1 MKKTLAIVLA
11 LVMVLALVA
20 CSGKTGTETPAPQ
33 TGTETKTDTSS
44 SPLAGT
50 YDITVWVGEAAVD
63 LTKKQIDD
71 FNKNNE
77 LGITFNAIVN
87 GVSEAT
93 SADQML
99 VDVSVGADIYCFAQ
113 DQFARLVQGGAL
125 AELDAEAAKEVKAA
139 NDPGVVA
146 AATTG
151 DKMYA
156 YPLTS
161 DNGYF
166 MYYDKTVI
174 PEEDVDSLEKLI
186 ADCEAAGKYFAF
198 ETNTSAWYIASWFF
212 ATGCK
217 SEWTTDDAGNFI
229 SVADDFNSD
238 KGLIAVKG
246 MKKLVDSKFHVSSS
260 SGDEFAS
267 DAAIVVT
274 GTWNFEAIQKL
285 LGDHM
290 GVTDLPSFE
299 VDGKEYH
306 LGSFNGCKLMGVKPQ
321 SDSLRLLALQL
332 LAEYLTDEA
341 RQMERFNELSWG
353 PSNLNAQASEAVQNN
368 PGLAALLK
376 QNQYSRPQGQI
387 HGAWWDIAK
396 VIGDDVKAATDEAGL
411 KQALQ
416 NYYDKISALFT
427 MTEEEKNAWGV
438 VGDFLDSNWTND
450 YPMKE
455 IAPGI
460 FQSDPI
466 EMKAGNQFK
475 VRQGASWSV
484 NYGFDADGNT
494 KMDGQTNGKAE
505 ADGTYIVTLDT
516 NIPLLTFVNQEG
528 VLPEAAPADENEV
541 ETWGVVGSFE
551 ASGWADG
558 QDIPMKEKEA
568 GLWVSDPVEMKA
580 DDQYKV
586 RANGKWDKNYGF
598 DEEGNTKA
606 DGQTNGKV
614 EADGTYI
621 VTLDLT
627 NPDAPVLSIAEKGPD
642 VWTVI
647 GGFEGS
653 GWSTDIAMT
662 EVEPGVWKSEALAL
676 KANDELKVRAN
687 ADWAVNRGLPEK
699 GLMEGEA
706 KQDGENLVIAADGNY
721 VVTLDLNAGTL
732 AVEVAK

>member
-11 LVMVLALVA
+11 LVMVLGLVA
-20 CSGKTGTETPAPQ
+20 CTGKTETTAPQ

-63 LTKKQIDD
+63 LTKKQIED
-71 FNKNNE
+71 FNNSNE
-77 LGITFNAIVN
+77 LGIKFNAIVN

-186 ADCEAAGKYFAF
+186 ADCEKAGKYFAF
-198 ETNTSAWYIASWFF
+198 ETNTSAWYLASWFF

-321 SDSLRLLALQL
+321 SDSIRLLALQL

-341 RQMERFNELSWG
+341 RQMERFNTLSWG
-353 PSNLNAQASEAVQNN
+353 PSNLNAQKSDAVQNN

-427 MTEEEKNAWGV
+427 MTEEEKNAWSVIGAIC
-438 VGDFLDSNWTND
+438 GSNWD
-450 YPMKE
+450 KDFPMTE
-455 IAPGI
+455 IEPGVW
-460 FQSDPI
+460 QSEPM
-466 EMKAGNQFK
+466 ELHAGEEFK
-475 VRQGASWSV
+475 VRKGASWDE
-484 NYGFDADGNT
+484 NYGMKDGVTVAGGMDNAKVPADDVYT
-494 KMDGQTNGKAE
+494 IT
-505 ADGTYIVTLDT
+505 IDT
-516 NIPLLTFVNQEG
+516 NVPELKFVNQDG
-528 VLPEAAPADENEV
+528 ILPEAAAPAEGEAEV
-541 ETWGVVGSFE
+541 EDTWAAIGAICGTNWDTDFEMFKKDDGLFRVVLVLKAGEEFKVRANGEWKKDFGITDGAAVAGGSNIAVEEDGTYLVTLDPNPDAPALTVEKMAVWGVIGSFE
-551 ASGWADG
+551 ASGWNADVA
-558 QDIPMKEKEA
+558 MTETEA
-568 GLWVSDPVEMKA
+568 GVWASEPVALAAGNEF
-580 DDQYKV
+580 KV
-586 RANGKWDKNYGF
+586 RANNDWTVNFGVN
-598 DEEGNTKA
+598 
-606 DGQTNGKV
+606 DGVIAQDGSNVPV
-614 EADGTYI
+614 EADGT
-621 VTLDLT
+621 
-627 NPDAPVLSIAEKGPD
+627 
-642 VWTVI
+642 
-647 GGFEGS
+647 
-653 GWSTDIAMT
+653 
-662 EVEPGVWKSEALAL
+662 
-676 KANDELKVRAN
+676 
-687 ADWAVNRGLPEK
+687 
-699 GLMEGEA
+699 
-706 KQDGENLVIAADGNY
+706 Y
-721 VVTLDLNAGTL
+721 VVTLDLNAKTL
-732 AVEVAK
+732 TIAAQ

>member
-11 LVMVLALVA
+11 LVMVLGLVA
-20 CSGKTGTETPAPQ
+20 CTGKTGTETPAPQ

-341 RQMERFNELSWG
+341 RQMERFNTLSWG
-353 PSNLNAQASEAVQNN
+353 PSNLNAQKSDAVQNN

-427 MTEEEKNAWGV
+427 MTEEEKNAWSVIGAIC
-438 VGDFLDSNWTND
+438 GSNWD
-450 YPMKE
+450 KDFPMKE
-455 IAPGI
+455 TEPGI
-460 FQSDPI
+460 FKSEPL
-466 EMKAGNQFK
+466 ELKAGDQFK
-475 VRQGASWSV
+475 VRQGASWDV
-484 NYGFDADGNT
+484 NYGMKDGVTVAGGMDTNVVVPVDDTYTVIFDDNT
-494 KMDGQTNGKAE
+494 KTLSFVNKDGVMPEAPAPAEGEAE
-505 ADGTYIVTLDT
+505 AAAEDTWGLIGVIDWDTDIPMFKKDDGLFRVVAVLKADQEFKVRANGEWKKDFGMDEGAAKAGGSNIKVDEDGTYLITLDP
-516 NIPLLTFVNQEG
+516 NPD
-528 VLPEAAPADENEV
+528 APALTV
-541 ETWGVVGSFE
+541 EKMTVWSVIGSFE
-551 ASGWADG
+551 ASGWNEDVAMTEEELG
-558 QDIPMKEKEA
+558 IWIA
-568 GLWVSDPVEMKA
+568 GSVTMAAGNEF
-580 DDQYKV
+580 KV
-586 RANGKWDKNYGF
+586 RANNDWTVNFGLKDGKI
-598 DEEGNTKA
+598 A
-606 DGQTNGKV
+606 QDGDNVKV
-614 EADGTYI
+614 EADGVY
-621 VTLDLT
+621 
-627 NPDAPVLSIAEKGPD
+627 E
-642 VWTVI
+642 
-647 GGFEGS
+647 
-653 GWSTDIAMT
+653 
-662 EVEPGVWKSEALAL
+662 
-676 KANDELKVRAN
+676 
-687 ADWAVNRGLPEK
+687 
-699 GLMEGEA
+699 
-706 KQDGENLVIAADGNY
+706 
-721 VVTLDLNAGTL
+721 VTLDLNAKTL
-732 AVEVAK
+732 TIKAE

>member
-353 PSNLNAQASEAVQNN
+353 PSNLNAQKSEAVQNN

-427 MTEEEKNAWGV
+427 MTEEEKRRRPPGP
-438 VGDFLDSNWTND
+438 SS
-450 YPMKE
+450 
-455 IAPGI
+455 AP
-460 FQSDPI
+460 S
-466 EMKAGNQFK
+466 A
-475 VRQGASWSV
+475 A
-484 NYGFDADGNT
+484 AT
-494 KMDGQTNGKAE
+494 
-505 ADGTYIVTLDT
+505 GTRTS
-516 NIPLLTFVNQEG
+516 P
-528 VLPEAAPADENEV
+528 
-541 ETWGVVGSFE
+541 
-551 ASGWADG
+551 
-558 QDIPMKEKEA
+558 
-568 GLWVSDPVEMKA
+568 
-580 DDQYKV
+580 
-586 RANGKWDKNYGF
+586 
-598 DEEGNTKA
+598 
-606 DGQTNGKV
+606 
-614 EADGTYI
+614 
-621 VTLDLT
+621 
-627 NPDAPVLSIAEKGPD
+627 
-642 VWTVI
+642 
-647 GGFEGS
+647 
-653 GWSTDIAMT
+653 
-662 EVEPGVWKSEALAL
+662 
-676 KANDELKVRAN
+676 
-687 ADWAVNRGLPEK
+687 
-699 GLMEGEA
+699 
-706 KQDGENLVIAADGNY
+706 
-721 VVTLDLNAGTL
+721 
-732 AVEVAK
+732 

>member
-217 SEWTTDDAGNFI
+217 SEWTTDDSGAFI

-353 PSNLNAQASEAVQNN
+353 PSNLNAQESEAVQNN

-427 MTEEEKNAWGV
+427 MTEEEKAAWSVIGAIC
-438 VGDFLDSNWTND
+438 GSNWD
-450 YPMKE
+450 KDFPMKE
-455 IAPGI
+455 IEPGVW
-460 FQSDPI
+460 QSEPM
-466 EMKAGNQFK
+466 ELHAGEEFK
-475 VRQGASWSV
+475 VRQGASWDV
-484 NYGFDADGNT
+484 NYGMKDGVTVAGGMDNAKVPADDVYT
-494 KMDGQTNGKAE
+494 IT
-505 ADGTYIVTLDT
+505 IDT
-516 NIPLLTFVNQEG
+516 NIPELKFVNQDG
-528 VLPEAAPADENEV
+528 ILPEAAPADENEV

>member
-212 ATGCK
+212 AT
-217 SEWTTDDAGNFI
+217 
-229 SVADDFNSD
+229 
-238 KGLIAVKG
+238 
-246 MKKLVDSKFHVSSS
+246 KKLVDSKFHVSSS

-341 RQMERFNELSWG
+341 RQMERFNTLSWG
-353 PSNLNAQASEAVQNN
+353 PSNLNAQKSDAVQNN

-427 MTEEEKNAWGV
+427 MTEEEKAAWSVIGAIC
-438 VGDFLDSNWTND
+438 GSNWD
-450 YPMKE
+450 KDFPMKE
-455 IAPGI
+455 IEPGVW
-460 FQSDPI
+460 QSEPM
-466 EMKAGNQFK
+466 ELHAGEEFK
-475 VRQGASWSV
+475 VRQGASWDV
-484 NYGFDADGNT
+484 NYGMKDGVTVAGGMDNAKVPADDVYT
-494 KMDGQTNGKAE
+494 IT
-505 ADGTYIVTLDT
+505 IDT
-516 NIPLLTFVNQEG
+516 NIPELKFVNQDG
-528 VLPEAAPADENEV
+528 ILPEAAAPAEGEADTDLPMTEKDGVWKSDKLELKAGDE
-541 ETWGVVGSFE
+541 F
-551 ASGWADG
+551 
-558 QDIPMKEKEA
+558 
-568 GLWVSDPVEMKA
+568 
-580 DDQYKV
+580 KV
-586 RANGKWDKNYGF
+586 RANAAWEKNYGVT
-598 DEEGNTKA
+598 EGATVAGGENI
-606 DGQTNGKV
+606 KV
-614 EADGTYI
+614 EADGTYV

-627 NPDAPVLSIAEKGPD
+627 DPEAPALSFAEPEPD

-647 GGFEGS
+647 GGICGSSWDKDFE
-653 GWSTDIAMT
+653 MK
-662 EVEPGVWKSEALAL
+662 EVEPGVWKSEALEL
-676 KANDELKVRAN
+676 KAGEEFKCRAN
-687 ADWAVNRGLPEK
+687 ADWGVNRGVDAD
-699 GLMEGEA
+699 GVA
-706 KQDGENLVIAADGNY
+706 VQDGPNVKVEADGTY
-721 VVTLDLNAGTL
+721 VVTLNLNDNTL
-732 AVEVAK
+732 VLGAE

>member
-11 LVMVLALVA
+11 LVMVLGLVA
-20 CSGKTGTETPAPQ
+20 CTGKTGTETPAPQ

-63 LTKKQIDD
+63 LTKKQIED

-186 ADCEAAGKYFAF
+186 EDCEKAQKYFAF

-321 SDSLRLLALQL
+321 SDSIRLLALQL

-341 RQMERFNELSWG
+341 RQMERFNTLSWG
-353 PSNLNAQASEAVQNN
+353 PSNLNAQKSDAVQNN

-427 MTEEEKNAWGV
+427 MTEEEKNAWSVIGAIC
-438 VGDFLDSNWTND
+438 GSNWD
-450 YPMKE
+450 KDFPMKE
-455 IAPGI
+455 IEPGVW
-460 FQSDPI
+460 QSEPM
-466 EMKAGNQFK
+466 ELHAGEEFK
-475 VRQGASWSV
+475 VRQGASWDV
-484 NYGFDADGNT
+484 NYGMKDGVTVAGGMDNAKVPADDVYT
-494 KMDGQTNGKAE
+494 IT
-505 ADGTYIVTLDT
+505 IDT
-516 NIPLLTFVNQEG
+516 NIPELKFVNQDG
-528 VLPEAAPADENEV
+528 ILPEAAPVA
-541 ETWGVVGSFE
+541 ETEAEDVWGVVGSFE

-558 QDIPMKEKEA
+558 KDIVMKKGDD
-568 GLWVSDPVEMKA
+568 GLYTAVVVLKVDNE
-580 DDQYKV
+580 YKV
-586 RANGKWDKNYGF
+586 RANGEWKKNYGF
-598 DEEGNTKA
+598 DEEGNTKL
-606 DGQTNGKV
+606 DGQTNGKITEDGTYLITLDANEDAPALTATKMAVWGVVGSFEASGWADGNDVAMTEKELGVWVSDPVTLAAGNEFKVRADGAWAVNYGADDGVATRDGGNVKV
-614 EADGTYI
+614 EADGTY
-621 VTLDLT
+621 
-627 NPDAPVLSIAEKGPD
+627 
-642 VWTVI
+642 
-647 GGFEGS
+647 
-653 GWSTDIAMT
+653 
-662 EVEPGVWKSEALAL
+662 
-676 KANDELKVRAN
+676 
-687 ADWAVNRGLPEK
+687 
-699 GLMEGEA
+699 
-706 KQDGENLVIAADGNY
+706 
-721 VVTLDLNAGTL
+721 VVTLDLNTL
-732 AVEVAK
+732 TLTAAAQ